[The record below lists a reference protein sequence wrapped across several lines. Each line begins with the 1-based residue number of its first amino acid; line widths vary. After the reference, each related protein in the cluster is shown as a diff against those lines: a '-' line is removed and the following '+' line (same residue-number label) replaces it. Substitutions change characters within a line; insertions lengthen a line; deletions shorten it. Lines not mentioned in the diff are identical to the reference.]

1 MPDLGFFR
9 LEFYYVFVIIEP
21 RNLKFALLQS
31 LVQK

>member
-1 MPDLGFFR
+1 MPDLVFFR

-21 RNLKFALLQS
+21 RTLKFALLQS